1 MPMPRA
7 GQAEVPVLQRT
18 AKMKHYSTEGQIR
31 DVVAGFEECTT
42 PKEAFTHREHLTVAT
57 WYLCHADPANA
68 LDQMRHGLLRFLDH
82 HGVGRV
88 KYKEGL
94 TVSWMTLVQSSIEKM
109 DAKLSLV
116 ERTNKV
122 LDELGDAR
130 LVTADLVEPK

>member
-1 MPMPRA
+1 
-7 GQAEVPVLQRT
+7 
-18 AKMKHYSTEGQIR
+18 MKHYSTEGQIR
-31 DVVAGFEECTT
+31 SVVDGFEECTT

-57 WYLCHADPANA
+57 WYLYHADPTKA
-68 LDQMRHGLLRFLDH
+68 LHQMRDGLLRFLDH

-109 DAKLSLV
+109 NAKLSIV
-116 ERTNKV
+116 EQTNKV

-130 LVTADLVEPK
+130 LVEADAVDSK